1 MIIIP
6 AIDIRNGNCVRL
18 LQGDPEKETIYS
30 GEPLKQARLFQE
42 AGASLIHVVDL
53 DGAFTGKTV
62 NKDIIKDISASLEID
77 IEVGGGIRTAES
89 IEEYLKAGIERI
101 IMGTVVLTDGFD
113 PIVREYGKYIVAGI
127 DARDSMVATHGW
139 KEVSSMNALDVI
151 QGVLDKGISRVIYTD
166 ISTDG
171 MLTGPN
177 ISAYEMILSR
187 MPGIDLVASG
197 GVSTMDDIKAL
208 AKLADKGLA
217 GCIVGKAIY
226 DGRIDLGGA
235 IRSLANPH
243 S

>member
-1 MIIIP
+1 
-6 AIDIRNGNCVRL
+6 
-18 LQGDPEKETIYS
+18 
-30 GEPLKQARLFQE
+30 
-42 AGASLIHVVDL
+42 
-53 DGAFTGKTV
+53 
-62 NKDIIKDISASLEID
+62 
-77 IEVGGGIRTAES
+77 
-89 IEEYLKAGIERI
+89 
-101 IMGTVVLTDGFD
+101 MGTVVLTDGFD